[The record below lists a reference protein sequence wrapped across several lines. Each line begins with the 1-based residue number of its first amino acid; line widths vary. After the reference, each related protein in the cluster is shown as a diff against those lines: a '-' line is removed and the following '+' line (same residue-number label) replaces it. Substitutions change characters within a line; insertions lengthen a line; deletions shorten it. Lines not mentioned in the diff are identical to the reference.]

1 VLHDGAYLAA
11 VQDYYTQ
18 CGRGQLALQP
28 LHHLLEQ
35 AVQHAEKGYNSYRI
49 IFAGWYASS
58 NDGDTSLLPPQHEL
72 LLAGIT
78 ARWVLRD
85 PAAPTDQRGVAVTL
99 ASDALELALSGRVD
113 VVVLVAAG
121 AYLAELA
128 RTLTRHGVRV
138 LLAHATP
145 REQLTTTLLDRR
157 LRDACSYVVNVAQ
170 FEHAAERHWQ
180 ALFQGLFR
188 PPPKMQEQAE

>member
-1 VLHDGAYLAA
+1 MLYDSAYLAT

-18 CGRGQLALQP
+18 RGRGQFALQP

-35 AVQHAEKGYNSYRI
+35 AVQHTEKGYNSYRI
-49 IFAGWYASS
+49 IFAGWYAGSS
-58 NDGDTSLLPPQHEL
+58 DGDTRLWLPQREL
-72 LLAGIT
+72 LFAGIT
-78 ARWVLRD
+78 ARWVLLD
-85 PAAPTDQRGVAVTL
+85 ATAPTDQRGVAVTL

-113 VVVLVAAG
+113 VVVLVADG
-121 AYLAELA
+121 AYLTELA

-145 REQLTTTLLDRR
+145 REQLATTLLDRR
-157 LRDACSYVVNVAQ
+157 LRDACSYVVNFAQ

-188 PPPKMQEQAE
+188 PPHEMQEHAE